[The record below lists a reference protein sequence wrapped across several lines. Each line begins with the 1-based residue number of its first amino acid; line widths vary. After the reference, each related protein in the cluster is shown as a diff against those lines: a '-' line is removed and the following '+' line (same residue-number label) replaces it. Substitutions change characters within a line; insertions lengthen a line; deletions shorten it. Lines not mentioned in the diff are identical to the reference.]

1 MRFYFSSARPATARR
16 ASGSG
21 SFAKERYAV
30 CPLESSSSIFRSSAL
45 EGAVSPLR
53 QNIVAPVVDARTFD
67 MSCSPA
73 TFFGWAAARRA
84 GGSGIRRSY
93 LGY

>member
-21 SFAKERYAV
+21 SRQRTVRSLFGIKFA
-30 CPLESSSSIFRSSAL
+30 FAL

-53 QNIVAPVVDARTFD
+53 QIAPVVDARTFD

-84 GGSGIRRSY
+84 GSSGIRRSY